1 MTYEIEI
8 IEPKAKKLL
17 EELVNLKLIKFVNR
31 KNKVEKIVID
41 DIPTKAEI
49 LAGIAESVRDVN
61 AAMRGEKRLPNIW
74 DALDNLDKEI
84 ESERDS
90 VSDEELEALLK
101 DIDE

>member
-41 DIPTKAEI
+41 ESPTKAEV
-49 LAGIAESVRDVN
+49 LVGITESVRDVN
-61 AAMRGEKRLPNIW
+61 AAMQGQKITQYLGRIR
-74 DALDNLDKEI
+74 
-84 ESERDS
+84 
-90 VSDEELEALLK
+90 
-101 DIDE
+101 